1 MPMREGI
8 VGLTA
13 LVLTTTA
20 ATAEGPGLGIPLSE
34 ADIPAFAIHIMPDGT
49 GLPDGS
55 GTAAEG
61 AEIYEFQCAF
71 CHGETGAEGP
81 IEPLVAPRRG
91 EFSRAAGSYWPYA
104 TTLFDYIRRAMPF
117 HAPKSLEDDEVYAL
131 TAFVLARNGV
141 IDEADPMDATT
152 LPNVEMPARDMT
164 VDLWSLQGE
173 EPF

>member
-1 MPMREGI
+1 MPMRSGFAALALL
-8 VGLTA
+8 GLA
-13 LVLTTTA
+13 TTTSM
-20 ATAEGPGLGIPLSE
+20 AEGPGLGVPLSE

-71 CHGETGAEGP
+71 CHGETASEGP
-81 IEPLVAPRRG
+81 IEPLAAPHPG

-131 TAFVLARNGV
+131 TAFVLARSGV
-141 IDEADPMDATT
+141 IDETDPMDAKT
-152 LPNVEMPARDMT
+152 LPKVEMPARDLT
-164 VDLWSLQGE
+164 VDLWRLQGE